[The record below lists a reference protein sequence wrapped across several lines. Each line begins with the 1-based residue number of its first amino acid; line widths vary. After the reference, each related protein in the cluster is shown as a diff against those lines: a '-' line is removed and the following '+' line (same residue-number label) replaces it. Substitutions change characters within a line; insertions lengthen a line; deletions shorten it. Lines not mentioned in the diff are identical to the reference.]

1 MIWNKRNKAEIP
13 HIMQINLT
21 LGYHIKKEDNMVK
34 FIRCLFALCLVIFMS
49 GCFSPMA
56 LTKGQKSIDVSKK
69 SIALLS
75 AKVSNQHHPKF
86 PLSLVSCYIN
96 SGTESNRYMT
106 TAAFKRE
113 EDGFKEYWL
122 SFELDPGINTFEKIG
137 TFYNLPFLVA
147 ASSFPSLNLEA
158 DIKPNSVLYL
168 GHIDIMLRERK
179 SDNEERA
186 GLLPLID
193 AALVGFSTGTFDIIV
208 NDRFDEDMRT
218 FVSEY
223 PALQN
228 VKVEKSI
235 LPQWI
240 RPENRSAK

>member
-1 MIWNKRNKAEIP
+1 
-13 HIMQINLT
+13 
-21 LGYHIKKEDNMVK
+21 
-34 FIRCLFALCLVIFMS
+34 
-49 GCFSPMA
+49 MA

-86 PLSLVSCYIN
+86 PLSLVGCYIN
-96 SGTESNRYMT
+96 TGTDNNRYMT
-106 TAAFKRE
+106 NEAFKRE

-137 TFYNLPFLVA
+137 TMYNIFVVA

-186 GLLPLID
+186 GLFPLID
-193 AALVGFSTGTFDIIV
+193 AALVGFSTGTFDISV
-208 NDRFDEDMRT
+208 DDRFDEDMKT
-218 FVSEY
+218 FMSEY

-240 RPENRSAK
+240 RPENRVAK